1 MKKTRFYICERCK
14 NVIGLIEDSGVPVFC
29 CGQKMSELQAGVT
42 DASKEKHVP
51 QAEINGDKVIVNV
64 GETEHPM
71 TEEHKIN
78 WVYLLTDCGGQR
90 KILKAGDKPTV
101 SFALCG
107 ETPKAVYAYC
117 NLHGLWKKEF

>member
-1 MKKTRFYICERCK
+1 MRETKFYICEHCK
-14 NVIGLIEDSGVPVFC
+14 NVVGLIEDSGVPVFC
-29 CGQKMSELQAGVT
+29 CGQKMNKLEAGVT

-51 QAEINGDKVIVNV
+51 QVETNGDKVVVNV
-64 GETEHPM
+64 GSIEHPM

-90 KILKAGDKPTV
+90 KVLNAGDKPTV

-107 ETPKAVYAYC
+107 EKPIAVYAYC